1 MSREIVF
8 IIEPDAGRITV
19 ETSRVEIELAKEIE
33 RDLGQGSVLNC
44 ARPHSEREKKAADN
58 QTESAK
64 ETVSEIERI
73 HLFRLY
79 HNSTVDGFG
88 RRSVVQ
94 VAGCSIRCAGC
105 YVPETH
111 ERANGKS
118 VSIDEIIS
126 EIDERRASHDGVT
139 ILGGEP
145 FDQAESLEI
154 LVEKLKAK
162 NYHVAVYSGYTL
174 ENLLAREQ
182 KCVNRILE
190 KIDLLIDGAF
200 DRTLTRS
207 AGEYRGSSN
216 QRLILHPAARTK
228 MSDEKSNLQLSE
240 REEKRK
246 ASEAEFNQFVAGC
259 LDEGWSPTKC
269 PAGCIVEPD
278 GVCPHDFKSVALE
291 LGWI

>member
-8 IIEPDAGRITV
+8 IIEPDAGRVTV
-19 ETSRVEIELAKEIE
+19 ETSQIEIELAKEIE
-33 RDLGQGSVLNC
+33 RDLGRGSVLNC
-44 ARPHSEREKKAADN
+44 ARPHSEKEKKAADS

-64 ETVSEIERI
+64 ETVSENERI
-73 HLFRLY
+73 YLFRLY

-111 ERANGKS
+111 EQANGQLMA
-118 VSIDEIIS
+118 IDEILRQ
-126 EIDERRASHDGVT
+126 IDEQRARHDGVSV
-139 ILGGEP
+139 LGGEP
-145 FDQAESLEI
+145 FDQAESLLT

-162 NYHVAVYSGYTL
+162 NYHVAVYTGYTL
-174 ENLLAREQ
+174 ENLLARKQ
-182 KCVNRILE
+182 KYVNRILE

-200 DRTLTRS
+200 DRALTRS

-228 MSDEKSNLQLSE
+228 MSDEKSNLQSSE

-246 ASEAEFNQFVAGC
+246 ASEAEFNRSAAGC

-269 PAGCIVEPD
+269 PAGCVVEPD

>member
-1 MSREIVF
+1 MNGEIVF
-8 IIEPDAGRITV
+8 ILEPDAGRVTV
-19 ETSRVEIELAKEIE
+19 ESSRVASKLAKEIE
-33 RDLGQGSVLNC
+33 RDLGQGNALNC
-44 ARPHSEREKKAADN
+44 ARPISAFESSFVGNSDETQAADSDN
-58 QTESAK
+58 LH
-64 ETVSEIERI
+64 I

-79 HNSTVDGFG
+79 HDSAVDGAG

-111 ERANGKS
+111 ERTNGRL
-118 VSIDEIIS
+118 VSIDEIIA
-126 EIDERRASHDGVT
+126 EIDEQRERHDGVT

-145 FDQAESLEI
+145 FDQAASLEI

-174 ENLLAREQ
+174 ESLSARE
-182 KCVNRILE
+182 CESVNRILT

-200 DRTLTRS
+200 DRNLTKN

-216 QRLILHPAARTK
+216 QRLIRYPISKTK
-228 MSDEKSNLQLSE
+228 MTDEKTESTISDEK
-240 REEKRK
+240 KRK
-246 ASEAEFNQFVAGC
+246 QSEARFNEFIAEC

-269 PAGCIVEPD
+269 PHGCVVEPD

-291 LGWI
+291 LGFI